1 MKKNQY
7 LAANDVGEFVAWMS
21 TRLDDGTFAHGYT
34 LRKTKEPWACTSLF
48 NAVERYRWTY
58 VALPEYGLEAGSDF
72 ASNVNVL
79 DRLQKELRAGL
90 AAGDTDRVL
99 VAATAVMKW
108 GGVVN
113 HNVSWLNAW
122 REDLCRII
130 GETRDAINAGDTDH
144 PVFARSELRFT
155 SGMSKVYSL
164 VCDDFAIYDSR
175 VAAALC
181 RAVVLFCRE
190 TGRNRVPAALDFP
203 WAAAKSSPNASNP
216 PVRNAARD
224 GYTFQRLVRGR
235 SYVVW
240 NMKAS
245 WLLAAIA
252 SHRNTQDSAFARL
265 DSTAQ
270 RLRATEAALFMFGY
284 DLTDGPD
291 REQSGSPDQQSPV
304 VSDGPSPDTGPTT
317 EDGWAQCR
325 TLAHGNP
332 FEYRLAP
339 AADGIQTRRVGEKPI
354 TGFTDEEL
362 NRTLQALLSDFGDQ
376 PFPLANNVERVPA
389 GTERNGLGTAF
400 WKETARGAG
409 HTSRLAAV
417 LQSIEVFKRFENLSA
432 GGMHWTLNQET
443 LNVDRNSGK
452 VNIRPYLDAIIQG
465 DQGDDGDEDN

>member
-1 MKKNQY
+1 MKKNEY
-7 LAANDVGEFVAWMS
+7 LAANDVHEFAAWMS
-21 TRLDDGTFAHGYT
+21 ARLDDATFAHAYIV
-34 LRKTKEPWACTSLF
+34 RKGNKPWACTSLF
-48 NAVERYRWTY
+48 NAYENYRWTH
-58 VALPEYGLEAGSDF
+58 VDLPEYGLVAGSAF

-144 PVFARSELRFT
+144 PLFGRSELRFT

-190 TGRNRVPAALDFP
+190 TRRNHVPAVLNFP

-245 WLLAAIA
+245 WLLAAVA
-252 SHRNTQDSAFARL
+252 SHRSTQDSAFARL

-270 RLRATEAALFMFGY
+270 RLRAMEAALFMFGY
-284 DLTDGPD
+284 DLVD
-291 REQSGSPDQQSPV
+291 RQDRQQNGSPDPQPPV
-304 VSDGPSPDTGPTT
+304 VSGGPSPYTGPTT
-317 EDGWAQCR
+317 EDGWAQCK
-325 TLAHGNP
+325 TLARENP
-332 FEYRLAP
+332 FEYRLAL
-339 AADGIQTRRVGEKPI
+339 ATDGIQTRNVGKNPI
-354 TGFTDEEL
+354 TSFTDDEL
-362 NRTLQALLSDFGDQ
+362 NRTLQALLGDFGDR
-376 PFPLANNVERVPA
+376 PFPLANSVDRVPA

-400 WKETARGAG
+400 WNETRRNPGD
-409 HTSRLAAV
+409 TSRLAAV
-417 LQSIEVFKRFENLSA
+417 LKSIEVFKPSENPSA
-432 GGMHWTLNQET
+432 GGMHWTLNRET
-443 LNVDRNSGK
+443 LNVDESSGK

-465 DQGDDGDEDN
+465 DQGDEGD